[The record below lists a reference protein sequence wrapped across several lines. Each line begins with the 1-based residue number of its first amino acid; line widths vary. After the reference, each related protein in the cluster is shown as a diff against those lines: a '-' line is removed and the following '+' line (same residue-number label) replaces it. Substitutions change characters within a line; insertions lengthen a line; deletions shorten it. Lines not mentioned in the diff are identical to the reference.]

1 MSLTTSHILGSY
13 RMGIFLPD
21 SFPFINFL
29 HCFLGVFCRFNKI
42 ASICICHTYTL
53 NKYVHVFGTKGS
65 KTAPT
70 HKEKLF
76 QESNCID
83 ESHISQFLAFRKFSI
98 FLDTLYHFL
107 VHFRAKC
114 HKTRL
119 AFIFQ
124 NSKFQK
130 DWMDSLELRATTV
143 ENKLAEFM
151 RKLKNR
157 LSEPKF

>member
-1 MSLTTSHILGSY
+1 MGQKTPKKLHLIKANFFWRAIILIEVIY
-13 RMGIFLPD
+13 LIFSPI
-21 SFPFINFL
+21 SWHFS
-29 HCFLGVFCRFNKI
+29 FLGHPVWWKY
-42 ASICICHTYTL
+42 TYTL
-53 NKYVHVFGTKGS
+53 NKYVHVFGKKGS

-70 HKEKLF
+70 HNEKLF
-76 QESNCID
+76 QESNYID

-130 DWMDSLELRATTV
+130 DWMDSLELRAKTV
-143 ENKLAEFM
+143 IPNINWIE
-151 RKLKNR
+151 LK
-157 LSEPKF
+157 SAK